1 MRLRRRS
8 RMTSEVSTSSLSD
21 IMFFLMLFFLLMS
34 TMVAPSVLKLNLPKS
49 DSGKSMS
56 KQSIVLAVDSNN
68 NYYLNNQKVEF
79 AEIEPK
85 LLSLAQ
91 ADTAKE
97 ATVVFKANGNMT
109 YQELVD
115 VMSIGPKLKMKMVL
129 ATDRK

>member
-1 MRLRRRS
+1 
-8 RMTSEVSTSSLSD
+8 
-21 IMFFLMLFFLLMS
+21 MLFFLLMS

-56 KQSIVLAVDSNN
+56 KQSIVLAVDTNM
-68 NYYLNNQKVEF
+68 NYYLNNQKIEF

-85 LLSLAQ
+85 LQALAQ

-97 ATVVFKANGNMT
+97 ATVVFKASGNMQ
-109 YQELVD
+109 YQQLID